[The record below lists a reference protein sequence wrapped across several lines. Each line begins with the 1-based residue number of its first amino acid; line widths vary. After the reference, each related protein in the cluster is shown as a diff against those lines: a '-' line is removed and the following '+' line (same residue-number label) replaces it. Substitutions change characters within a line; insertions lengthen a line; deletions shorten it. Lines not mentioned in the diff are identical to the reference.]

1 MYCVGNGKAVPVFTQ
16 DLNFLLWAQLPTGM
30 TLVSCGRSQAVPL
43 GCWGQL
49 GCQNLAAWKEPGGP
63 NSPPPRKPCL
73 TFCQKV
79 LMNPLEGAAAFQLPW
94 KGSGQ
99 GHCGSAP
106 SVISPEGERQGAPK
120 MISKSCWKTPRQIQ
134 G

>member
-1 MYCVGNGKAVPVFTQ
+1 MPVFTQ

-49 GCQNLAAWKEPGGP
+49 GCQNLAAWKEPGGS

-79 LMNPLEGAAAFQLPW
+79 LMNPLEGAAASSSPGRDRARDIAALRPQSSLPRE
-94 KGSGQ
+94 KGR
-99 GHCGSAP
+99 
-106 SVISPEGERQGAPK
+106 ERLK
-120 MISKSCWKTPRQIQ
+120 
-134 G
+134 